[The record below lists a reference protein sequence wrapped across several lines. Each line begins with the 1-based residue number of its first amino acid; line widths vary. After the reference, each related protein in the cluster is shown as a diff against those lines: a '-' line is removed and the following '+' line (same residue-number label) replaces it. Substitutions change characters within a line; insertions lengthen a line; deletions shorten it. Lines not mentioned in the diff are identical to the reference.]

1 MMTIGNRFIR
11 GVAWMAAGGWTEQA
25 INFVVF
31 VTMAK
36 ILGPELYG
44 LLSMAAV
51 FIVLCEALV
60 RESVSEYLIAAHD
73 PQAEDFNATFW
84 LTAALGLLLAVLLF
98 LSATPIAAVYG
109 EPQVAGLIRG
119 LSVTVLMIA
128 FTAVP
133 VAILR
138 REFNFRVLSLRAIA
152 GVIVGGTVGVVMA
165 LSGFGVWSFAGQW
178 IAMIATNIVMAWT
191 AVDWRPGLSTT
202 AGHLRRAG
210 GFGLQV
216 LGLRAA
222 ELAAVQLPTLIIG
235 ATLGPVATGLYSLSW
250 RLVETLTFLI
260 STPLR
265 MVSQPAFAAVRR
277 EGGRAGDLLLDIARL
292 TGVIAF
298 PFFVGLAVVA
308 HPVILLLF
316 GEEWLGAAPVL
327 SVMAFLGLYLAIAMV
342 QQSFCLAAGKAG
354 EITLLTW
361 ANVALAGVMIL
372 IASRWG
378 LVAIATA
385 FVLAHYLLWVFRY
398 RLVARL
404 GDMPVAPLVTCN
416 ILPAIAAAAM
426 AGTVLMVQDALAD
439 APLVLSIL
447 CSILTG
453 VLVFAALTLAF
464 LRDRLQ
470 LFLSYAAPGRLGAA
484 AQGEGAE

>member
-1 MMTIGNRFIR
+1 MTIGNKFIK

-36 ILGPELYG
+36 LLGPELYG

-51 FIVLCEALV
+51 FIVLAEALV

-73 PQAEDFNATFW
+73 PKEEDYNATFW
-84 LTAALGLLLAVLLF
+84 LTAGLGLVLALF
-98 LSATPIAAVYG
+98 LWAAAGPIAAIYG
-109 EPQVAGLIRG
+109 HEIVGGLIRG
-119 LSVTVLMIA
+119 LSVTVLLIA

-152 GVIVGGTVGVVMA
+152 GVIVGGTVGITMA
-165 LSGFGVWSFAGQW
+165 LTGWGVWSFVGQW
-178 IAMIATNIVMAWT
+178 IAMISTNVVMAWT
-191 AVDWRPGLSTT
+191 AVAWRPGLNTT
-202 AGHLRRAG
+202 REHIRRAG
-210 GFGLQV
+210 GFGVQV
-216 LGLRAA
+216 LGLRMA
-222 ELAAVQLPTLIIG
+222 ELAVVQMPTLLIG
-235 ATLGPVATGLYSLSW
+235 ATLGPLATGLYSVSW

-265 MVSQPAFAAVRR
+265 MVSQPAFAAVTR

-308 HPVILLLF
+308 EPVLRLF
-316 GEEWLGAAPVL
+316 FGTEWLGAAPVL
-327 SVMAFLGLYLAIAMV
+327 SVMAFLGLYFSIAMV

-361 ANVALAGVMIL
+361 ANVALGAVLML

-378 LVAIATA
+378 LVAITAA
-385 FVLAHYLLWVFRY
+385 FVAAHYILWIFRY

-404 GDMPVAPLVTCN
+404 GDMEVTPLIACN
-416 ILPAIAAAAM
+416 LLPALATAAM
-426 AGTVLMVQDALAD
+426 AGVVVSVHRSLAE
-439 APLVLSIL
+439 APLVVDVVVSIAAG
-447 CSILTG
+447 IA
-453 VLVFAALTLAF
+453 VFAVLTL
-464 LRDRLQ
+464 LLMRDRLR
-470 LFLSYAAPGRLGAA
+470 LLLSYISPGRAAAVADEGGAA
-484 AQGEGAE
+484 